1 MYIKQT
7 PSGGSVIWQETWLV
21 LRYGIIS
28 WQDKIP
34 WTERE
39 NNMRLVFLVYLCI
52 VWFLFLSLSLFS
64 LFFVFLSRLT
74 LCLDTCRPP
83 LLPRSQ
89 QALLWQLTPSGCRVA
104 WLLPSS
110 LRHVSYRPSLS
121 PTTQRDRLC
130 QPDVPHGVHLRSPFP
145 SFLCFSWRP
154 CSSSFAL
161 FFFSYFWPFYRCLL
175 LQDCFC
181 LHLMPSSDNVLCMY
195 LHIHTQG
202 PIKKVM
208 LP

>member
-39 NNMRLVFLVYLCI
+39 NNMRLVFLVYCVI
-52 VWFLFLSLSLFS
+52 SLSLTISFS
-64 LFFVFLSRLT
+64 FSFFVFLSHLT

-83 LLPRSQ
+83 LLPVPSRPCSDSWPR
-89 QALLWQLTPSGCRVA
+89 LVVESHGCFRPLWDTCPLV
-104 WLLPSS
+104 LPC
-110 LRHVSYRPSLS
+110 P

-130 QPDVPHGVHLRSPFP
+130 RPDVPHGVHLLSPFP
-145 SFLCFSWRP
+145 SFLCLSWRP
-154 CSSSFAL
+154 CSSSFTL
-161 FFFSYFWPFYRCLL
+161 FFFSYFWPF
-175 LQDCFC
+175 
-181 LHLMPSSDNVLCMY
+181 
-195 LHIHTQG
+195 
-202 PIKKVM
+202 
-208 LP
+208 